1 MQNKVGANCEAGPA
15 FACFAVDRNRVVL
28 VLSEEQDCID
38 CKLKD
43 HWEGSRV
50 VVHHGKVGQL
60 EAIEAF
66 AGVSHRDDSLGDVA
80 EVEVEIPI
88 FVSETVATDNRFQK
102 FNFLALFLALPLLN
116 IREDLVISLLGEFVY
131 S

>member
-1 MQNKVGANCEAGPA
+1 MVILKKAENITHVVSVQ
-15 FACFAVDRNRVVL
+15 AV
-28 VLSEEQDCID
+28 
-38 CKLKD
+38 
-43 HWEGSRV
+43 
-50 VVHHGKVGQL
+50 
-60 EAIEAF
+60 EAF
-66 AGVSHRDDSLGDVA
+66 AGVSHRDDSLGYVA